1 MTAAMESAI
10 RKWHNLIASTTVGSA
25 HSPVGESGPTMAD
38 YMEMFASATL
48 HQQAYQA
55 VVNAL
60 ITDNVRWTDD
70 PDRPVDQELYT
81 FIETAV
87 AHLMVTGFLV
97 WRSHPDIGVEAA
109 SPADMSIAMGPDGV
123 WAPAPRNTIGVGVNA
138 DGWQLGV
145 MDQPVVDAAVYHE
158 AVVDDRRIRS
168 AVARAYAETIRVDHI
183 QDHWL
188 RRDMHNS
195 RPAVWTTVAGSIGN
209 ANGSTRPW
217 FRGLGWAGTADRQ
230 VDPEVGNAHASGAAE
245 PHTRSRTCGAAP
257 AEPHPRSGCG
267 VGAQWM
273 RSRTCGA
280 APAQRVRSGCAV
292 DAGVGAEPHPRSEC
306 AWIPNGAPRRSAAL
320 RGAPRRRWTLTR

>member
-1 MTAAMESAI
+1 MEGAI
-10 RKWHNLIASTTVGSA
+10 RKWHNLIAAKTVGTVHGGA
-25 HSPVGESGPTMAD
+25 AAAGEPTVAD

-48 HQQAYQA
+48 HQQAFQA
-55 VVNAL
+55 VGNAL

-109 SPADMSIAMGPDGV
+109 SPADMSIKMGPDGV
-123 WAPAPRNTIGVGVNA
+123 WTPVPRQKIGVGTA
-138 DGWQLGV
+138 DEGWQLGV

-158 AVVDDRRIRS
+158 AVVDDRRLRS
-168 AVARAYAETIRVDHI
+168 PVARAYAETIRVDNI

-195 RPAVWTTVAGSIGN
+195 RPAVWTTVAGNIGN

-217 FRGLGWAGTADRQ
+217 FRGLGGAGTADRQ
-230 VDPEVGNAHASGAAE
+230 VDPEVSAAL
-245 PHTRSRTCGAAP
+245 
-257 AEPHPRSGCG
+257 AEPHPRSRTR
-267 VGAQWM
+267 GA
-273 RSRTCGA
+273 GA
-280 APAQRVRSGCAV
+280 ERVR
-292 DAGVGAEPHPRSEC
+292 
-306 AWIPNGAPRRSAAL
+306 NG
-320 RGAPRRRWTLTR
+320 

>member
-1 MTAAMESAI
+1 MESAI
-10 RKWHNLIASTTVGSA
+10 RKWHNLISAKTVGSTHDGA
-25 HSPVGESGPTMAD
+25 VGGEPTVAD

-48 HQQAYQA
+48 HQQAFQA

-109 SPADMSIAMGPDGV
+109 SPADMSIRMGPDGV
-123 WAPAPRNTIGVGVNA
+123 WTPVPRKTIGVGVA
-138 DGWQLGV
+138 DEGWQLGV

-158 AVVDDRRIRS
+158 AVVDDRRLRS
-168 AVARAYAETIRVDHI
+168 PVARAYTETIRVDHI

-195 RPAVWTTVAGSIGN
+195 RPAVWTTVAANIGN

-217 FRGLGWAGTADRQ
+217 FRGLGGAGGTDRQ
-230 VDPEVGNAHASGAAE
+230 VDPEVSGA
-245 PHTRSRTCGAAP
+245 SRRKA
-257 AEPHPRSGCG
+257 PRSG
-267 VGAQWM
+267 AK
-273 RSRTCGA
+273 
-280 APAQRVRSGCAV
+280 
-292 DAGVGAEPHPRSEC
+292 RSE
-306 AWIPNGAPRRSAAL
+306 AERSDAK
-320 RGAPRRRWTLTR
+320 RC

>member
-1 MTAAMESAI
+1 MEGAI
-10 RKWHNLIASTTVGSA
+10 RKWHNLISAKTVGSTHDGGGA
-25 HSPVGESGPTMAD
+25 AGGPTVAD

-48 HQQAYQA
+48 HQQAFQA

-109 SPADMSIAMGPDGV
+109 SPADMSIKMGPDGV
-123 WAPAPRNTIGVGVNA
+123 WTPVPRQTIGVGVA
-138 DGWQLGV
+138 DDGWQLGV

-158 AVVDDRRIRS
+158 AVVDDRRLRS
-168 AVARAYAETIRVDHI
+168 PVARAYAETIRVDHI

-195 RPAVWTTVAGSIGN
+195 RPAVWTTVAGNIGN

-217 FRGLGWAGTADRQ
+217 FRGLGGAGTADRQ
-230 VDPEVGNAHASGAAE
+230 VDPEVSAA
-245 PHTRSRTCGAAP
+245 RAGAAP
-257 AEPHPRSGCG
+257 AKRVPRSGCESRTREAGAGVPRPRSGHAAATRRPREPHPRSGCG
-267 VGAQWM
+267 A
-273 RSRTCGA
+273 TDTA
-280 APAQRVRSGCAV
+280 A
-292 DAGVGAEPHPRSEC
+292 
-306 AWIPNGAPRRSAAL
+306 
-320 RGAPRRRWTLTR
+320 RRRWTLTR